1 MVVLAAASPPG
12 AYAMCMCRASDDD
25 LAAEGER
32 FSKRF
37 GAALDEIIEIRD
49 RAKLFFNNLNSVEPD
64 RSDNRGVR
72 LRPVL
77 PDTMSQRVSLATNI
91 VSESKHIP

>member
-1 MVVLAAASPPG
+1 
-12 AYAMCMCRASDDD
+12 MCRVSD

-49 RAKLFFNNLNSVEPD
+49 RAKLFFNNFNSIEPD
-64 RSDNRGVR
+64 RLDSGGVR
-72 LRPVL
+72 LRPVA
-77 PDTMSQRVSLATNI
+77 PQPMSQRVPLATN
-91 VSESKHIP
+91 VVDESERAP